1 MNPADVLNKYREME
15 IQTSSPQQ
23 LILLLYDEAI
33 KCLKKAKIKVEDEDM
48 EETNQLL
55 LKTEKIIGELMSSL
69 NPEVGKVATGWFSL
83 YEYMH
88 WRLIQANLERK
99 SELIQE
105 VLLLLQPLREAWIK
119 AMEEVNENH
128 N

>member
-33 KCLKKAKIKVEDEDM
+33 RCLKKAKIKVKGEEM
-48 EETNQLL
+48 EEVDQLL

>member
-69 NPEVGKVATGWFSL
+69 NLEVGKVATGWFSL

-105 VLLLLQPLREAWIK
+105 VLLLLQPLSTTS
-119 AMEEVNENH
+119 
-128 N
+128 

>member
-33 KCLKKAKIKVEDEDM
+33 KCLKRAKIKVEDEDM

-69 NPEVGKVATGWFSL
+69 NLEVGKVAAGWFSL

>member
-69 NPEVGKVATGWFSL
+69 NLEVGKVAAGWFSL

>member
-69 NPEVGKVATGWFSL
+69 NLEVGKVATGWFSL